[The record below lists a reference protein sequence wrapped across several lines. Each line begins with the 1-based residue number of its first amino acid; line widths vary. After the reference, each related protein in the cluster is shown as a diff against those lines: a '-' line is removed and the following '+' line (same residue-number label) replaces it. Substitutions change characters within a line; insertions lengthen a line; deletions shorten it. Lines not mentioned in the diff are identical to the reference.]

1 MKKITINEIAK
12 LAGVSKSTVSRYLNN
27 KDISDVTKE
36 KIKQIIDEYGY
47 EPNAFAQSLRA
58 KKTYFIGIIAPCLDS
73 FVKSKIIMSIDE
85 ELKDLKFTSL
95 IINTSRKVRSEI
107 DSISKLARL
116 KVDGIILVGTQ
127 ITQEHKNE
135 IEKLDIPIVV
145 VGQEVDGV
153 HSIVNDDYKAGY
165 AMGEYISDR
174 DYKNIIYL
182 GVDESDISVGLNR
195 KKGVLDAL
203 KDKGYNPKVFY
214 TDFNQETSMQKSKE
228 ILENENPD
236 MIICATDNIAI
247 ATIKEI
253 KKLGKHIPKDI
264 SVVGFGGYDVLSII
278 SPKLTTIKFE
288 NEKAGKIAAN
298 TIVNLIQE
306 RKEPLL
312 KKIKFE
318 LVEGEST
325 INKS

>member
-1 MKKITINEIAK
+1 
-12 LAGVSKSTVSRYLNN
+12 
-27 KDISDVTKE
+27 
-36 KIKQIIDEYGY
+36 
-47 EPNAFAQSLRA
+47 
-58 KKTYFIGIIAPCLDS
+58 
-73 FVKSKIIMSIDE
+73 
-85 ELKDLKFTSL
+85 
-95 IINTSRKVRSEI
+95 
-107 DSISKLARL
+107 
-116 KVDGIILVGTQ
+116 
-127 ITQEHKNE
+127 
-135 IEKLDIPIVV
+135 
-145 VGQEVDGV
+145 
-153 HSIVNDDYKAGY
+153 
-165 AMGEYISDR
+165 
-174 DYKNIIYL
+174 
-182 GVDESDISVGLNR
+182 
-195 KKGVLDAL
+195 
-203 KDKGYNPKVFY
+203 
-214 TDFNQETSMQKSKE
+214 
-228 ILENENPD
+228 

>member
-85 ELKDLKFTSL
+85 ELKDLKYTSL
-95 IINTSRKVRSEI
+95 IINTSRKIRSEI

-182 GVDESDISVGLNR
+182 SVDESDISVGLNR

-203 KDKGYNPKVFY
+203 KDKGYNRKVFY
-214 TDFNQETSMQKSKE
+214 TDFYQETSMQKSKE